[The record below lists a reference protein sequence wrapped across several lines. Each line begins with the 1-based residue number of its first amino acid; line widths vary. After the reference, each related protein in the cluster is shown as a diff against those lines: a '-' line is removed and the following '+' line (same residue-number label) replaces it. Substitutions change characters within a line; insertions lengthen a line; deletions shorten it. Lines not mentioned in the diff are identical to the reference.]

1 MYYVLQSL
9 GVEKCYSLSIPV
21 IGFYFLHFLWIFM
34 KNTNAYQLTTIDKIF
49 FIYIL
54 PPPLF
59 PEEIDK
65 TTRID
70 NEKKFTSLVL
80 SEVL

>member
-1 MYYVLQSL
+1 MDFH
-9 GVEKCYSLSIPV
+9 EKYKCLPINNNWQD
-21 IGFYFLHFLWIFM
+21 IFHLYF
-34 KNTNAYQLTTIDKIF
+34 A
-49 FIYIL
+49 
-54 PPPLF
+54 PPPPIF

-65 TTRID
+65 TTSID

>member
-1 MYYVLQSL
+1 
-9 GVEKCYSLSIPV
+9 
-21 IGFYFLHFLWIFM
+21 M

-54 PPPLF
+54 PPPPPPIF

-70 NEKKFTSLVL
+70 NEKIFTSLVL

>member
-1 MYYVLQSL
+1 
-9 GVEKCYSLSIPV
+9 
-21 IGFYFLHFLWIFM
+21 M

-54 PPPLF
+54 PPPPIF

>member
-54 PPPLF
+54 PPPPFFL
-59 PEEIDK
+59 K
-65 TTRID
+65 KLTTLQELIM
-70 NEKKFTSLVL
+70 KKNLHP
-80 SEVL
+80 

>member
-1 MYYVLQSL
+1 
-9 GVEKCYSLSIPV
+9 
-21 IGFYFLHFLWIFM
+21 M